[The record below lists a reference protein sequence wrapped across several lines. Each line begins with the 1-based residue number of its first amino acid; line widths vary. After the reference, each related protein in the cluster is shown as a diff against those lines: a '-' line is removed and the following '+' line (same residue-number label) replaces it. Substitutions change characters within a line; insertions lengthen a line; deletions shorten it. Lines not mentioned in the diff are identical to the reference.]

1 MFKNVSQYVCQTYFP
16 ENLCPNMFSP
26 IYWIHYKIFSPISM
40 SERTANE
47 PTVLLWWRVMP
58 ILWCQWCSPCLV
70 LVFKSKI
77 EILIFGITFSYY
89 IYNIYT
95 YATKQACN
103 KHWDSTTSTST
114 TIYIIIYFIHLHI
127 HTFLDRQ
134 LVSIH
139 HFICP
144 TGSFIWPWP
153 QSAGAQKWMSKNNRN
168 HNTAISNLLYI
179 VRKSRCIWFLI

>member
-70 LVFKSKI
+70 LVFKSKR

-114 TIYIIIYFIHLHI
+114 IYLHIYTFIKICLSLLIYFLRPGSTSVWRSEWSQTGCSVTNSATSGFRIVIIII
-127 HTFLDRQ
+127 
-134 LVSIH
+134 
-139 HFICP
+139 
-144 TGSFIWPWP
+144 
-153 QSAGAQKWMSKNNRN
+153 
-168 HNTAISNLLYI
+168 LLF
-179 VRKSRCIWFLI
+179 SSSS